1 MPTSHNPFSLGLNDR
16 SIHVEETFR
25 FVSVPYSRRERI
37 ELGYVYSKLSAQ
49 VPNLQFRKAR
59 QANSPVKCRDEVDEM
74 TKFEI
79 EGPVGVCGID
89 EDTN

>member
-1 MPTSHNPFSLGLNDR
+1 MNDR

-49 VPNLQFRKAR
+49 VPNLQFRKTQ
-59 QANSPVKCRDEVDEM
+59 QANSPIKCRDEVDEM
-74 TKFEI
+74 TKVDI
-79 EGPVGVCGID
+79 ERVMGVCSVD